1 MYQNKPRGGLL
12 PELDNEQPF
21 QSEYVEPIATALR
34 QIKGVIGDTL
44 HSLYLS
50 GDIARRQAREVADLP
65 LLLVTTRALN
75 VQEFS
80 ALNTVKFRIEQSSD
94 AIKRVQMD
102 VVPLKDVTDLGNIF
116 RWGFFIKHCTV
127 CLSGEN
133 LARSFGHFEV
143 SWEVAKAMNGDLS
156 SRMRELRQKIALATK
171 WGTQLD
177 AAQDAADKLIKAS
190 FGLVAHK
197 EKKWAHDLQTA
208 AETFLLHYPDKSV
221 EIERL
226 FYLIERK
233 PVKKRAVVAL
243 MDSFGAWILSEY
255 SRIERKIG

>member
-21 QSEYVEPIATALR
+21 QPTFVEPIATALR
-34 QIKGVIGDTL
+34 QLKGVVGDVL
-44 HSLYLS
+44 HSVYLS
-50 GDIARRQAREVADLP
+50 GVIAHRKAGEVEDLP
-65 LLLVTTRALN
+65 LTLVTTRALA

-94 AIKRVQMD
+94 AVKRVQID
-102 VVPLKDVTDLGNIF
+102 VVPLKDATNLANIF
-116 RWGFFIKHCTV
+116 RWGFFLKHCAV
-127 CLSGEN
+127 CLSGDN

-143 SWEVAKAMNGDLS
+143 SWEVSKAMNDDLAP
-156 SRMRELRQKIALATK
+156 RMRELRQKIALATK

-177 AAQDAADKLIKAS
+177 AAQDAAEKLINAS
-190 FGLVAHK
+190 FGLVAYK
-197 EKKWAHDLQTA
+197 EQKWAHDLVSA
-208 AETFLLHYPDKSV
+208 SEAFLAHYPDKSL

-226 FYLIERK
+226 FYLVERK
-233 PVKKRAVVAL
+233 RVKKRAVVDL

-255 SRIERKIG
+255 ARIDRKIG